1 MRTLY
6 PTLVLIQLRPP
17 SPIFIEFFHTAISLD
32 CTRENPAV
40 NRHKEIMAQYGGS
53 QEVVSEQPVAVVEQ
67 PVAVV
72 EQPMSFESDQDQ
84 AEIVA
89 IELPPNDSNLKGTEM

>member
-1 MRTLY
+1 
-6 PTLVLIQLRPP
+6 
-17 SPIFIEFFHTAISLD
+17 
-32 CTRENPAV
+32 V

-53 QEVVSEQPVAVVEQ
+53 QEVVSEQPL
-67 PVAVV
+67 AVV